1 MSRVKYEPLLIGFG
15 LVLLLLL
22 LFSSGCRQT
31 SETPVLDIEL
41 SADELTWIGEQV
53 FRNECAGRKTCLVH
67 WNEGEAFP
75 SLGIGHFIWYPADVE
90 GQFVESFP
98 ELIHFMRE
106 QSVPLPQWL
115 NELEPFDAPW
125 PDRNAFMQAE
135 GSEERNE
142 RVISLQEFLWA
153 TRGVQAEFIVRRARS
168 ALERVVLAAPESR
181 QESLHSQLRQLIAT
195 PGGAYAVID
204 YVNFKGEGLS
214 AQETYKEQG
223 WGLLQVLLAMP
234 ENDSSA
240 LQRFRTAA
248 KRTLSRRA
256 ELAPRAIEREKWLPG
271 WLARIATY
279 EEPR

>member
-1 MSRVKYEPLLIGFG
+1 MSRVNYEPLLIG

-22 LFSSGCRQT
+22 FLSGCRQT
-31 SETPVLDIEL
+31 SETPALDIEL
-41 SADELTWIGEQV
+41 TPDELTWIAEQV

-75 SLGIGHFIWYPADVE
+75 SLGIGHFIWYPANVD

-106 QSVPLPQWL
+106 QSVPLPRWL
-115 NELEPFDAPW
+115 NELEPLDAPW
-125 PDRNAFMQAE
+125 SDRNAFMEAE
-135 GSEERNE
+135 GNEERND
-142 RVISLQEFLWA
+142 RVSSLREFLWA

-168 ALERVVLAAPESR
+168 ALERVVSTAPEPRRASVR
-181 QESLHSQLRQLIAT
+181 DHLLQLIAT

-214 AQETYKEQG
+214 AQEKYQGQG

-234 ENDSSA
+234 EKDGAA
-240 LQRFRTAA
+240 LQRFRIAA
-248 KRTLSRRA
+248 KNTLTRRA
-256 ELAPRAIEREKWLPG
+256 ELAPRAIERERWLPG
-271 WLARIATY
+271 WLARIETY
-279 EEPR
+279 REPS